1 MTLEFKIKLPERKKK
16 IIGSHS
22 PLSGRLFDPLEIGSI
37 IL

>member
-1 MTLEFKIKLPERKKK
+1 MTLEFKIKLPERKK